1 MNLNHIL
8 KINFSSLKT
17 ILWSA
22 FFIRLVAAIFSKGYG
37 MHDDHF
43 LVIEASASWVDGY
56 DYNGWLPWSEG
67 NRGGP
72 EGHSFTYV
80 GLNFLFFY
88 AFKFMGIVNPMLLM
102 FFNRLIHGIISL
114 AVIYFAFK
122 ISEKLSNTK
131 NAIIVAWLLAFAT
144 VVPFMSVR
152 NLVELAAVPFL
163 MYGSWLLIR
172 ENLTN
177 KYNFFY
183 AGLAIGFALS
193 FRYQIAVF
201 AIGIG
206 AYYFFTWKFKEFLWY
221 VAGLI
226 LTFVLTQG
234 LVDYIIWGYPFAE
247 FYAYFTY
254 NLDQGMAYQPN
265 SNYFM
270 YFYVLMG
277 VFILP
282 LGILIWIGFLKSY
295 KKYFLFFLPT
305 LIFILF
311 HSIYPNRQERF
322 ILTVLPFFIILGII
336 GFEELKKSLFWDKL
350 WGFSYRIFWI
360 LNIPIVV
367 LACFHFSKKSRVEAM
382 YCLYNNSIKSE
393 RILSEGSRETKPS
406 QMPKFYANSWNCVF
420 TERVDTSQSLEVN
433 SGSKYDYIF
442 FFGDEDLPQRIE
454 EYKTIYPRLKLVKKC
469 EPSFIDKLIRSIN
482 PINSNQYI
490 EVWKTNDPISK
501 E

>member
-88 AFKFMGIVNPMLLM
+88 TFKFMGIVNPMLLM

-295 KKYFLFFLPT
+295 KRYLLFFLPT

-336 GFEELKKSLFWDKL
+336 GFEELKNRLFWDKL
-350 WGFSYRIFWI
+350 WNFSYRFFWI
-360 LNIPIVV
+360 LNIPIVTI
-367 LACFHFSKKSRVEAM
+367 ACFHFSKKSRVEAM
-382 YCLYNNSIKSE
+382 YSLYGNSIRNE

-406 QMPKFYANSWNCVF
+406 QMPKFYANSWECIF
-420 TERVDTSQSLEVN
+420 TERIDTTQSLEVN
-433 SGSKYDYIF
+433 SESKYDYIF
-442 FFGDEDLPQRIE
+442 FFGEEELGERIK
-454 EYKTIYPRLKLVKKC
+454 EYKRIYPKLKLIKKC
-469 EPSFIDKLIRSIN
+469 NPSFLDNLIRTIN
-482 PINSNQYI
+482 PVNSNQYI

>member
-1 MNLNHIL
+1 MNLKHVL
-8 KINFSSLKT
+8 YINFTSLKT
-17 ILWSA
+17 ILWCA
-22 FFIRLVAAIFSKGYG
+22 FFIRLIAAIFSQGYA

-43 LVIEASASWVDGY
+43 LVVEASSSWVDGY

-80 GLNFLFFY
+80 GLNFIFFY
-88 AFKFMGIVNPMLLM
+88 IAKLVGIVDPMLLM
-102 FFNRLIHGIISL
+102 FFNRLLHGIFSL
-114 AVIYFAFK
+114 LTIYFGYK
-122 ISEKLSNTK
+122 ITEKLSNSK
-131 NAIIVAWLLAFAT
+131 NAIIVAWLLALAT
-144 VVPFMSVR
+144 VLPFMSVR

-206 AYYFFTWKFKEFLWY
+206 AYYFFTWKFKEFLWF

-282 LGILIWIGFLKSY
+282 LGILIWIGFLRSSR
-295 KKYFLFFLPT
+295 KYFLFFLPT

-350 WGFSYRIFWI
+350 WNFSYRFFWI
-360 LNIPIVV
+360 LNIPIVTI
-367 LACFHFSKKSRVEAM
+367 ACFHFSKKSRVEAM
-382 YCLYNNSIKSE
+382 YSLYGNSIRNE

-406 QMPKFYANSWNCVF
+406 QMPKFYANSWECIF
-420 TERVDTSQSLEVN
+420 TERIDTSQSLEVN
-433 SGSKYDYIF
+433 SDSKYDYIF

-454 EYKTIYPRLKLVKKC
+454 EYKTIYPRLKLVKEC

>member
-1 MNLNHIL
+1 MNLKHVLN
-8 KINFSSLKT
+8 INFTSLKT
-17 ILWSA
+17 ILWCA
-22 FFIRLVAAIFSKGYG
+22 FFIRLIAAIFSQGYG

-43 LVIEASASWVDGY
+43 LVVEASSSWVDGY

-80 GLNFLFFY
+80 GLNFIFFY
-88 AFKFMGIVNPMLLM
+88 LAKLVGIVDPMLLM
-102 FFNRLIHGIISL
+102 FFNRLLHGIFSL
-114 AVIYFAFK
+114 ATIYFAFK

-131 NAIIVAWLLAFAT
+131 NAIVVAWLLAFAT

-163 MYGSWLLIR
+163 MYGSWLVIR

-183 AGLAIGFALS
+183 AGLAIGVALS

-206 AYYFFTWKFKEFLWY
+206 AYYFFSWKFKEFLWY

-234 LVDYIIWGYPFAE
+234 LVDYMIWGYPFAE
-247 FYAYFTY
+247 FYEYFTY
-254 NLDQGMAYQPN
+254 NLGQGMAYQPN

-270 YFYVLMG
+270 YFYLLMG
-277 VFILP
+277 VLLLP
-282 LGILIWIGFLKSY
+282 LGILIWIGFLRSS

-336 GFEELKKSLFWDKL
+336 GFEELKKRFFWDKL
-350 WGFSYRIFWI
+350 WNFSYRFFWI
-360 LNIPIVV
+360 LNIPIVTI
-367 LACFHFSKKSRVEAM
+367 ACFHFSKKSRVEAM
-382 YCLYNNSIKSE
+382 YSLYGNSIRNE

-406 QMPKFYANSWNCVF
+406 QMPKFYANSWECIF
-420 TERVDTSQSLEVN
+420 TERADTSQSLEVN

-442 FFGDEDLPQRIE
+442 FFGDEDLTQRIE
-454 EYKTIYPRLKLVKKC
+454 EYKRIYPRLKLVKKC

>member
-88 AFKFMGIVNPMLLM
+88 TFKFMGIVNPMLLM

-295 KKYFLFFLPT
+295 KRYLLFFLPT

-322 ILTVLPFFIILGII
+322 ILTVVPFFIILGII
-336 GFEELKKSLFWDKL
+336 GFEELKKHLFWDKL
-350 WGFSYRIFWI
+350 WNFSYRFFWI
-360 LNIPIVV
+360 LNIPIVTI
-367 LACFHFSKKSRVEAM
+367 ACFHFSKKSRVEAM
-382 YCLYNNSIKSE
+382 YSLYGNSIRNE

-406 QMPKFYANSWNCVF
+406 QMPKFYANSWECIF
-420 TERVDTSQSLEVN
+420 TERIDTTQSLEVN
-433 SGSKYDYIF
+433 SESKYDYIF
-442 FFGDEDLPQRIE
+442 FFGEEELAERIK
-454 EYKTIYPRLKLVKKC
+454 EYKRIYPKLKLIKKC
-469 EPSFIDKLIRSIN
+469 NPSFLDNLIRTIN
-482 PINSNQYI
+482 PVNSNQYI

>member
-17 ILWSA
+17 ILWCA
-22 FFIRLVAAIFSKGYG
+22 FFIRLIASIFSQGYG

-43 LVIEASASWVDGY
+43 LVVEASSSWVDGY

-80 GLNFLFFY
+80 GLNFIFFY
-88 AFKFMGIVNPMLLM
+88 IAKLVGIVDPMLLM
-102 FFNRLIHGIISL
+102 FFNRLVHGIFSL
-114 AVIYFAFK
+114 ATIYFGYK
-122 ISEKLSNTK
+122 ITEKLSSSK
-131 NAIIVAWLLAFAT
+131 NAISVAWLLALAT
-144 VVPFMSVR
+144 VLPFMSVR

-163 MYGSWLLIR
+163 MWGSWLLIA
-172 ENLTN
+172 EDLKN
-177 KYNFFY
+177 KANFFY
-183 AGLAIGFALS
+183 AGLVIGCAVS

-277 VFILP
+277 VLLLP
-282 LGILIWIGFLKSY
+282 LGILMWIGFIRSSR
-295 KKYFLFFLPT
+295 KYFLFFLPT

-311 HSIYPNRQERF
+311 HTIYPNRQERF
-322 ILTVLPFFIILGII
+322 ILTVLPFFIILGVI
-336 GFEELKKSLFWDKL
+336 GFEELKKSLIWAKL
-350 WGFSYRIFWI
+350 WHFSYRLFWI
-360 LNIPIVV
+360 LNIPIVI
-367 LACFHFSKKSRVEAM
+367 LACLHFSKKSRVEAM
-382 YCLYNNSIKSE
+382 YSLYGNFLRNE

-406 QMPKFYANSWNCVF
+406 LMPKFYANSWECIF
-420 TERVDTSQSLEVN
+420 TERIDSTQSLEVN
-433 SGSKYDYIF
+433 SGAKYDYIF
-442 FFGDEDLPQRIE
+442 FFGEEQLAERIR
-454 EYKTIYPRLKLVKKC
+454 EYKGIYPQLKLIKRC
-469 EPSFIDKLIRSIN
+469 TPSFLDNLIRTIN

-490 EVWKTNDPISK
+490 EVWKTNTPH
-501 E
+501 

>member
-1 MNLNHIL
+1 MNLKHVL
-8 KINFSSLKT
+8 YINFTSLKT
-17 ILWSA
+17 ILWCA
-22 FFIRLVAAIFSKGYG
+22 FFIRLIAAIFSQGYG

-43 LVIEASASWVDGY
+43 LVVEASSSWVDGY

-88 AFKFMGIVNPMLLM
+88 TFKFMGIVNPMLLM

-163 MYGSWLLIR
+163 MYGSWLLIS
-172 ENLTN
+172 EKLTN

-206 AYYFFTWKFKEFLWY
+206 AYYFFTWKFKEFLWS

-234 LVDYIIWGYPFAE
+234 LVDYIIWDYPFAE

-282 LGILIWIGFLKSY
+282 LGILIWIGFLRSSR
-295 KKYFLFFLPT
+295 KYFLFLMF
-305 LIFILF
+305 
-311 HSIYPNRQERF
+311 
-322 ILTVLPFFIILGII
+322 
-336 GFEELKKSLFWDKL
+336 
-350 WGFSYRIFWI
+350 
-360 LNIPIVV
+360 
-367 LACFHFSKKSRVEAM
+367 
-382 YCLYNNSIKSE
+382 
-393 RILSEGSRETKPS
+393 
-406 QMPKFYANSWNCVF
+406 
-420 TERVDTSQSLEVN
+420 
-433 SGSKYDYIF
+433 
-442 FFGDEDLPQRIE
+442 
-454 EYKTIYPRLKLVKKC
+454 
-469 EPSFIDKLIRSIN
+469 
-482 PINSNQYI
+482 
-490 EVWKTNDPISK
+490 
-501 E
+501 

>member
-1 MNLNHIL
+1 MNLKHVL
-8 KINFSSLKT
+8 YINFTCLKT
-17 ILWSA
+17 ILWCA
-22 FFIRLVAAIFSKGYG
+22 FLIRLIAAIFSQGYG

-43 LVIEASASWVDGY
+43 LVVEASSSWVDGY

-80 GLNFLFFY
+80 GLNFIFFY
-88 AFKFMGIVNPMLLM
+88 IAKLVGIVDPMLLM
-102 FFNRLIHGIISL
+102 FFNRLLHGIFSL
-114 AVIYFAFK
+114 LTIYFGYK
-122 ISEKLSNTK
+122 ITEKLSNSK
-131 NAIIVAWLLAFAT
+131 NAIIVAWLLALAT
-144 VVPFMSVR
+144 VLPFMSVR

-172 ENLTN
+172 GNLTN

-206 AYYFFTWKFKEFLWY
+206 AYYFFTWKFKEFLWF

-277 VFILP
+277 VLLLP
-282 LGILIWIGFLKSY
+282 LGILIWIGFLRSSR
-295 KKYFLFFLPT
+295 KYFLFFLPT

-336 GFEELKKSLFWDKL
+336 GFEELKNRLFWDKL
-350 WGFSYRIFWI
+350 WNFSYRFFWI
-360 LNIPIVV
+360 LNIPIVTI
-367 LACFHFSKKSRVEAM
+367 ACFHFSKKSRVEAM
-382 YCLYNNSIKSE
+382 YSLYGNSIRNE

-406 QMPKFYANSWNCVF
+406 QMPKFYANSWECIF
-420 TERVDTSQSLEVN
+420 TERIDTTQSLEVN

-442 FFGDEDLPQRIE
+442 FFGDEDLTLRIE
-454 EYKTIYPRLKLVKKC
+454 DYKTIYPRLKLVKKC
-469 EPSFIDKLIRSIN
+469 VPSFMDKLIRSIN

>member
-88 AFKFMGIVNPMLLM
+88 TFKFMGIVNPMLLM

-206 AYYFFTWKFKEFLWY
+206 AYYFFNWKFKEFLWY

-226 LTFVLTQG
+226 LMFVLTQG
-234 LVDYIIWGYPFAE
+234 LVDYLIWGYPFAE

-295 KKYFLFFLPT
+295 KRYLLFFLPT

-322 ILTVLPFFIILGII
+322 ILTVVPFFIILGII
-336 GFEELKKSLFWDKL
+336 GFEELKKHLFWDKL
-350 WGFSYRIFWI
+350 WNFSYRFFWI
-360 LNIPIVV
+360 LNIPIVTI
-367 LACFHFSKKSRVEAM
+367 ACFHFSKKSRVEAM
-382 YCLYNNSIKSE
+382 YSLYGNSIRNE
-393 RILSEGSRETKPS
+393 RILSEGSLETKPS
-406 QMPKFYANSWNCVF
+406 QMPKFYANSWECIF
-420 TERVDTSQSLEVN
+420 TERIDTTQSLEVN
-433 SGSKYDYIF
+433 SESKYDYIF
-442 FFGDEDLPQRIE
+442 FFGEEELAERIK
-454 EYKTIYPRLKLVKKC
+454 EYKRIYPKLKLIKKC
-469 EPSFIDKLIRSIN
+469 NPSFLDNLIRTIN
-482 PINSNQYI
+482 PVNSNQYI